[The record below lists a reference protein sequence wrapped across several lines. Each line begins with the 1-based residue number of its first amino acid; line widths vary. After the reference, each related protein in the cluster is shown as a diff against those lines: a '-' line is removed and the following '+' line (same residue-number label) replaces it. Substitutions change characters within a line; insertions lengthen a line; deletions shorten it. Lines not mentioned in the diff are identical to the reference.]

1 MSDVKYQFKGT
12 PGPWHPIDYA
22 GHINIQTAP
31 FYGELD
37 LLDADNVGHEIMTA
51 NGHLACAAPELLEA
65 CIKSLEV
72 FKQLADAGRY
82 PEPLLAVNGGEGLKY
97 LVTAIHKALNL

>member
-22 GHINIQTAP
+22 GHINIQAAP

-51 NGHLACAAPELLEA
+51 NGHLAAAAPELLEA
-65 CIKSLEV
+65 LKVALWHEENGEAEAQKQGRPRLTERLEIYR
-72 FKQLADAGRY
+72 A
-82 PEPLLAVNGGEGLKY
+82 
-97 LVTAIHKALNL
+97 AIHKALNL